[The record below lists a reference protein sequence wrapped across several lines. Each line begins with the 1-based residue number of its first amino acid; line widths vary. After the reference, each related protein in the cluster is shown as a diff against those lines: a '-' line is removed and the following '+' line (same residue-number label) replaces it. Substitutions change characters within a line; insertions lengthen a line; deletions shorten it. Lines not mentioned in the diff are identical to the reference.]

1 MDVSTSIALMKEQ
14 RGQGGSASST
24 APLDRL
30 IFQEGDLSKVPVVPH
45 ALAVRRLLHADSRML
60 HGRVPQNATEK
71 DFIRHGET
79 LRPRDLAQEAI
90 RVKPLRQTPRVVTN
104 FGNESSLAADE
115 LERELRHVRTQ
126 MARQQG
132 GGRITAGGACGPKAE
147 EEGQG
152 GSGINSSGSGP
163 SQHSSG
169 SGPSQHPSTVPE
181 SEGLR
186 AGMSSAGTIAKLLA
200 QRPDAPL
207 TSSPAPAHHFTSG
220 GSRAQLR
227 KETRRAVNREKA
239 REANLDLRKQQ
250 LVERNMDL
258 LQRLSAEQQTTAE
271 ADHALLA
278 SMSAGRPAADERLT
292 VPKELAPEG
301 RGAKADRQRAF
312 SPSFTPG
319 KGDLHLVADTPPI
332 PAVTESGSGT
342 GSGTGTGTS
351 AAKSG
356 NTSGQAAF
364 FDSTAARVGV
374 AAVGALAVLVAAGAT
389 ISAATKRRRMA
400 KRASR

>member
-14 RGQGGSASST
+14 RGKGGSASST

-30 IFQEGDLSKVPVVPH
+30 IFEEGDLSKVPVVPH

-60 HGRVPQNATEK
+60 HGRIPQNATEK

-132 GGRITAGGACGPKAE
+132 GGRITAGGACGGLKAE
-147 EEGQG
+147 GGQQQQAQQG
-152 GSGINSSGSGP
+152 SGSGY
-163 SQHSSG
+163 
-169 SGPSQHPSTVPE
+169 GPSQHPSTVPE

-207 TSSPAPAHHFTSG
+207 SSSPAPAHHFASG

-250 LVERNMDL
+250 LVERNMDM
-258 LQRLSAEQQTTAE
+258 LQRLSAEQQTTSD
-271 ADHALLA
+271 ADNALLA
-278 SMSAGRPAADERLT
+278 SIAGRPA
-292 VPKELAPEG
+292 
-301 RGAKADRQRAF
+301 ADRQRAF

-319 KGDLHLVADTPPI
+319 KGDLHVVADTPPI
-332 PAVTESGSGT
+332 PAVTESSSSSST
-342 GSGTGTGTS
+342 NAS
-351 AAKSG
+351 KSG
-356 NTSGQAAF
+356 GASGQAAF

-374 AAVGALAVLVAAGAT
+374 AAVGALAILIAAGAA
-389 ISAATKRRRMA
+389 ISASTKRRRMA
-400 KRASR
+400 KRAK